1 MKHLFT
7 EKYIRGLENNKKDRL
22 EIYDSFCP
30 YLGCRIGK
38 NGQKT
43 YFVRKKYLGRNIR
56 VTIGKT
62 DEVGLEF
69 ARKKAFSLLEKIQ
82 NGINPNEE
90 KYELSKE
97 ISLGIF
103 YEEYMERHVIAK
115 TSKRN
120 VDNSSGIYRRH
131 LTQWKNKRLSELNM
145 RMIELHFN
153 SVKKTHGIFAANQM
167 LTMLRH
173 MYNKAIQWGWDGRNP
188 TTGIKKFHV
197 EPRDRFLA
205 PDEIQRLFAALNEE
219 PNPVYKTFFYTL
231 LFTGQRRGNV
241 LSMRWDDVDFKT
253 GVWYIARTKNG
264 TSLRVPLVEQLTL
277 MLKELKLQS
286 GGTSWVFPRPFNPAE
301 HLTEPRDV
309 WERIKKRAQ
318 IANLRMHDLRRTVAS
333 YECMNGENLSVVSK
347 TLNHKTL
354 AATQVYARVDTSA
367 VSRALQKTVDV
378 FEQIA
383 KQEKAF

>member
-7 EKYIRGLENNKKDRL
+7 EKYIRGLENDQKARL

-30 YLGCRIGK
+30 YLGCRISE

-43 YFVRKKYLGRNIR
+43 YFVRKKYLSRNIR
-56 VTIGKT
+56 VTIGKM

-69 ARKKAFSLLEKIQ
+69 ARKKAFPLLEKIQ

-90 KYELSKE
+90 KYELSNE
-97 ISLGIF
+97 ITLGEF

-120 VDNSSGIYRRH
+120 IDNSKGVYRRY
-131 LTQWKNKRLSELNM
+131 LVQWKNKRLSELNM
-145 RMIELHFN
+145 RTIEMHFN
-153 SVKKTHGIFAANQM
+153 SIKKDHGIFAANQT

-188 TTGIKKFHV
+188 TTGIKKFYV
-197 EPRDRFLA
+197 EARDRFLA
-205 PDEIQRLFAALNEE
+205 PDEIQRLFSALEE
-219 PNPVYKTFFYTL
+219 ESDLVYKTFFYAL

-241 LSMRWDDVDFKT
+241 LTMRWEEIDFKT
-253 GVWYIARTKNG
+253 GIWYISRTKNG
-264 TSLRVPLVEQLTL
+264 TSLRVPLVEQLAIK
-277 MLKELKLQS
+277 LKELKLQS
-286 GGTSWVFPRPFNPAE
+286 GGTPWVFPRPLNPRE
-301 HLTEPRDV
+301 HLTEPRKV
-309 WERIKKRAQ
+309 WDRIKKRARLL
-318 IANLRMHDLRRTVAS
+318 NLRMHDLRRTVAS

-354 AATQVYARVDTSA
+354 AATQVYARVDMSA
-367 VSRALQKTVDV
+367 VSRALQKTVNL

-383 KQEKAF
+383 SQKEAF

>member
-7 EKYIRGLENNKKDRL
+7 EKYIRALENNKKNRL

-205 PDEIQRLFAALNEE
+205 PDEIQRLFAA
-219 PNPVYKTFFYTL
+219 F
-231 LFTGQRRGNV
+231 V
-241 LSMRWDDVDFKT
+241 LSVRT
-253 GVWYIARTKNG
+253 GKRSIASTAPFLNV
-264 TSLRVPLVEQLTL
+264 SVPLISVLFASVSSMTG
-277 MLKELKLQS
+277 MLCGVPCAMFIRIKAFPTVFGGFDQPIPVPNAVTIVPISAELSILSKRARSTFKIL
-286 GGTSWVFPRPFNPAE
+286 PRPC
-301 HLTEPRDV
+301 RGS
-309 WERIKKRAQ
+309 R
-318 IANLRMHDLRRTVAS
+318 LR
-333 YECMNGENLSVVSK
+333 C
-347 TLNHKTL
+347 
-354 AATQVYARVDTSA
+354 ARFFHVT
-367 VSRALQKTVDV
+367 
-378 FEQIA
+378 I
-383 KQEKAF
+383 

>member
-1 MKHLFT
+1 MRHLFT
-7 EKYIRGLENNKKDRL
+7 EEYIRGLENDQKARL

-30 YLGCRIGK
+30 YLSCRISE

-43 YFVRKKYLGRNIR
+43 YFVRKKYLSRNIC

-69 ARKKAFSLLEKIQ
+69 ARKKAFPLLEKIQ

-90 KYELSKE
+90 KYELSNE
-97 ISLGIF
+97 ITLGEF

-120 VDNSSGIYRRH
+120 IDNSKGLYRRY
-131 LTQWKNKRLSELNM
+131 LVQWKNKRLSELNM
-145 RMIELHFN
+145 RTIEMHFN
-153 SVKKTHGIFAANQM
+153 SIKKDHGIFAANQT

-197 EPRDRFLA
+197 EARDRFLA
-205 PDEIQRLFAALNEE
+205 SGEIQRLFSALEE
-219 PNPVYKTFFYTL
+219 ESDLVYKTFFYAL

-241 LSMRWDDVDFKT
+241 LTMRWEEIDFKT
-253 GVWYIARTKNG
+253 GIWYIARTKNG
-264 TSLRVPLVEQLTL
+264 TSLRVPLVEQLAIK
-277 MLKELKLQS
+277 LKELKLQS
-286 GGTSWVFPRPFNPAE
+286 GGTPRVFPRSLNPRE
-301 HLTEPRDV
+301 HLTEPRKV
-309 WERIKKRAQ
+309 WDRIKKRARLL
-318 IANLRMHDLRRTVAS
+318 NLRMHDLRRTVAS

-354 AATQVYARVDTSA
+354 AATQVYARVDMSA
-367 VSRALQKTVDV
+367 VSRALQKTVNL

-383 KQEKAF
+383 SQKEAF

>member
-1 MKHLFT
+1 MAARLALT
-7 EKYIRGLENNKKDRL
+7 NKKNRKSKLFANGFAIADNG
-22 EIYDSFCP
+22 S
-30 YLGCRIGK
+30 GK

-97 ISLGIF
+97 ISFGIF

-120 VDNSSGIYRRH
+120 VDNSSGIYRRY

-145 RMIELHFN
+145 RIIELHFN

-188 TTGIKKFHV
+188 G
-197 EPRDRFLA
+197 E
-205 PDEIQRLFAALNEE
+205 
-219 PNPVYKTFFYTL
+219 
-231 LFTGQRRGNV
+231 RRGCFLV
-241 LSMRWDDVDFKT
+241 RLS
-253 GVWYIARTKNG
+253 
-264 TSLRVPLVEQLTL
+264 
-277 MLKELKLQS
+277 
-286 GGTSWVFPRPFNPAE
+286 
-301 HLTEPRDV
+301 
-309 WERIKKRAQ
+309 
-318 IANLRMHDLRRTVAS
+318 RRS
-333 YECMNGENLSVVSK
+333 
-347 TLNHKTL
+347 
-354 AATQVYARVDTSA
+354 
-367 VSRALQKTVDV
+367 
-378 FEQIA
+378 I
-383 KQEKAF
+383 

>member
-7 EKYIRGLENNKKDRL
+7 EKYIRMLSNDQKSRL
-22 EIYDSFCP
+22 EVYDSFCP
-30 YLGCRIGK
+30 YLGCRISE

-43 YFVRKKYLGRNIR
+43 YFVRKKHLGRNIR

-62 DEVGLEF
+62 DEVSLEF

-82 NGINPNEE
+82 NGVNPNEE
-90 KYELSKE
+90 KYELSNE
-97 ISLGIF
+97 ITLGDF
-103 YEEYMERHVIAK
+103 FEEYIERHVLAK

-120 VDNSSGIYRRH
+120 ITNSTGLYRRY

-145 RMIELHFN
+145 RTIEMHFN
-153 SVKKTHGIFAANQM
+153 AIKKDHGIFAANQT

-173 MYNKAIQWGWDGRNP
+173 MYNKAIQWGWEGRNP
-188 TTGIKKFHV
+188 TAGIKKFHV

-205 PDEIQRLFAALNEE
+205 PDEIQRLFSALEEE
-219 PNPVYKTFFYTL
+219 PDLVYKTFFYVL

-241 LSMRWDDVDFKT
+241 LSMRWEDVDFKT
-253 GVWYIARTKNG
+253 GIWYIARTKNG
-264 TSLRVPLVEQLTL
+264 TSLRVPLVEQLTIK
-277 MLKELKLQS
+277 LKELKLQA
-286 GGTSWVFPRPFNPAE
+286 GKNPWVFPRPLNPEE
-301 HLTEPRDV
+301 HLKEPRKV
-309 WERIKKRAQ
+309 WDRIKKRAQ
-318 IANLRMHDLRRTVAS
+318 LSNLRMHDLRRTVAS
-333 YECMNGENLSVVSK
+333 YECMNGENLSVVSR

-367 VSRALQKTVDV
+367 VSRALQKTVNL

-383 KQEKAF
+383 SQKEAL